1 MRTLLLLSLC
11 LSGCGGGDT
20 PNAAGPPQP
29 VASAPAPA
37 APVAEV
43 GPDGPDHLK
52 VASITE
58 ISTDAADI
66 AAGLATF
73 TAKGCGGCHKFG
85 EKVVGPD
92 LKGIFARRSPIWV
105 ERMIAEPG
113 VMVKQDPQAKKLLRE
128 LMVEMPK
135 QGVTDD
141 EMPKL
146 LAYVKSQGG

>member
-1 MRTLLLLSLC
+1 MRALLLLSLC
-11 LSGCGGGDT
+11 LSGCGRGDPPT
-20 PNAAGPPQP
+20 AAGPAQP
-29 VASAPAPA
+29 VVSAPAPSA
-37 APVAEV
+37 SVAEV
-43 GPDGPDHLK
+43 GPDGPDRIK
-52 VASITE
+52 VAPITE

-92 LKGIFARRSPIWV
+92 LKGVLARRSPTWV

-135 QGVTDD
+135 QGVTDA